1 MMMVRLLDF
10 SNKVTESFE
19 KFDLKQVYEM
29 TQAFIVKEVSEF
41 YLDFS
46 KFRRRR
52 INSAMT
58 LTDGTTSTTLPDTVS
73 QSDSTLAVLYHTMN
87 TLLLTA
93 APIICLTS

>member
-46 KFRRRR
+46 KFRETPP
-52 INSAMT
+52 ME
-58 LTDGTTSTTLPDTVS
+58 
-73 QSDSTLAVLYHTMN
+73 
-87 TLLLTA
+87 
-93 APIICLTS
+93 